1 MPSPQGIG
9 RHYCRPLETGT
20 VAGRLCAGGR
30 PSTSW
35 RPLAHRRAA
44 LETIRVKR
52 EILINGTPRETRVAI
67 LEDDR
72 LVELLV
78 DRPDHRRMVGD
89 IYLGR
94 VEAVLPGIQAAFV
107 DIGLEKSAFLHASDL
122 LEPDDEHDPDDEP
135 EEVADS
141 DGSAPGVGE
150 ADVPRS
156 SRRRRRRGRG
166 NASSN
171 AGPVDGGEGGQG
183 AEGGDAG
190 DQGGDDGFDGGPD
203 DAGPDES
210 APEASGQGPEAQQEG
225 QQRRGRR
232 GRRRG
237 RRRGKGGDRGQG
249 QQTQGEPSP
258 LVPEDQIAGFLPRM
272 SDTGEHVAG
281 LLPPAEGEAPAAEP
295 QRQPRPPKPP
305 RPSKQQQKQERREK
319 ARQQQGKQ
327 EPVAQKGGR
336 DQSQRPSATAGGDH
350 RPSAPP
356 RQREVGGRRHV
367 PDISTLIKKG
377 DTLLVQVTKEPIST
391 KGSRVTAQISLA
403 GRFLVYMP
411 YASKVGVSR
420 KIESREERVKLR
432 EMVGKYLPKDSGG
445 MIVRTVAEGTTEE
458 HFQRE
463 VESLLG
469 LWKKINKKTR
479 FVRAPA
485 LVQRETSLTRGIIRD
500 LFSAKVDSLWCDSK
514 ELHHEIGQY
523 LEQVDPALMDRVNL
537 YQESQPLFEKFDIE
551 REIRDLFKARCD
563 LPNGGS
569 IVIQPTE
576 ALVSIDVNTG
586 RYTGKKDPEKTILR
600 TNLEAAREIAR
611 QLRLRDIGGI
621 IVCDFIDM
629 ETRSNKDRVLQ
640 ELRQHLG
647 RDRAR
652 TKAHAVS
659 ELGLVEMT
667 RQRVRPSLWHSMTAD
682 CPTCTG
688 TGRVFRP
695 EVVARRLE
703 RSLKRVGYEHR
714 ERQLA
719 IRLHPEV
726 ALYLL
731 EEEPKLVQGLGRQTG
746 VEFEVRDDP
755 MMRLDEFRLMSRPAG
770 RDVTEQYAV
779 A

>member
-1 MPSPQGIG
+1 PSEEGAQGSEP
-9 RHYCRPLETGT
+9 R
-20 VAGRLCAGGR
+20 AG
-30 PSTSW
+30 
-35 RPLAHRRAA
+35 
-44 LETIRVKR
+44 E
-52 EILINGTPRETRVAI
+52 
-67 LEDDR
+67 
-72 LVELLV
+72 
-78 DRPDHRRMVGD
+78 
-89 IYLGR
+89 
-94 VEAVLPGIQAAFV
+94 
-107 DIGLEKSAFLHASDL
+107 
-122 LEPDDEHDPDDEP
+122 
-135 EEVADS
+135 
-141 DGSAPGVGE
+141 
-150 ADVPRS
+150 
-156 SRRRRRRGRG
+156 
-166 NASSN
+166 
-171 AGPVDGGEGGQG
+171 
-183 AEGGDAG
+183 
-190 DQGGDDGFDGGPD
+190 
-203 DAGPDES
+203 
-210 APEASGQGPEAQQEG
+210 
-225 QQRRGRR
+225 RRGRR

-237 RRRGKGGDRGQG
+237 RRRGKGGGDRTAPP
-249 QQTQGEPSP
+249 TQGEPSP

-272 SDTGEHVAG
+272 SDTGEHPAG
-281 LLPPAEGEAPAAEP
+281 LLPPAAALPDAESRGAGTGAEGG
-295 QRQPRPPKPP
+295 RQPRPPKQQ
-305 RPSKQQQKQERREK
+305 RPSRQQQKQERREK
-319 ARQQQGKQ
+319 AKQQQQ
-327 EPVAQKGGR
+327 RQDDRPPAPKGGR
-336 DQSQRPSATAGGDH
+336 EQRASTPVPERG
-350 RPSAPP
+350 
-356 RQREVGGRRHV
+356 RQREVGGRRNV

-411 YASKVGVSR
+411 YATKVGVSR
-420 KIESREERVKLR
+420 KIESREERGKLR
-432 EMVGKYLPKDSGG
+432 EMVGKYLPKESGG

-458 HFQRE
+458 HFKRE

-500 LFSAKVDSLWCDSK
+500 LFSAKVDGLWCDSK
-514 ELHHEIGQY
+514 ELHHEIEQY
-523 LEQVDPALMDRVNL
+523 LDQVDPELKGRVKL
-537 YQESQPLFEKFDIE
+537 WQESQPLFEKFDIE

-576 ALVSIDVNTG
+576 ALTSIDVNTG